1 MTDRI
6 IVINPNS
13 TAVVTEAMDRA
24 LDPLRLDGGPEI
36 ESVTNP
42 DGPPGIE
49 SQQHVDQVSAHICG
63 IIQARDNDAG
73 AFVIAC
79 FSDPGMFAAREV
91 TSKPVFGIA
100 ESGILSALS
109 LGSRFG
115 VIAILDKSIPRHIR
129 YIRSLGLESRL
140 AGDMAIGLG
149 VTELADEDR
158 TFSRMVKVGQ
168 ELRDDKGADVL
179 VMGCAGMARY
189 RAPLE
194 DKLGIAVVDPAQAA
208 VAMAIPA
215 IRLGQTNSVRRAVS

>member
-1 MTDRI
+1 MTDRVL
-6 IVINPNS
+6 VINPNS
-13 TAVVTEAMDRA
+13 TEVVTQAMDKA
-24 LDPLRLDGGPEI
+24 FDPLRLAGGPQI
-36 ESVTNP
+36 ESVTNL

-49 SQQHVDQVSAHICG
+49 SQQHVDQVSAHICN
-63 IIQARDNDAG
+63 IIKTRDNDAG

-91 TSKPVFGIA
+91 TAKPVFGIA

-109 LGSRFG
+109 LGMKFG
-115 VIAILDKSIPRHIR
+115 VIAILPQSIPRHIR

-140 AGDMAIGLG
+140 AGDLAIGLG

-158 TFSRMVKVGQ
+158 TFSRMVQVS
-168 ELRDDKGADVL
+168 EALRDEKGADVL

-189 RAPLE
+189 RTPLE
-194 DKLGIAVVDPAQAA
+194 EKLGIAVVDPAQAA

-215 IRLGQTNSVRRAVS
+215 IRLGQTNSTRRAVL